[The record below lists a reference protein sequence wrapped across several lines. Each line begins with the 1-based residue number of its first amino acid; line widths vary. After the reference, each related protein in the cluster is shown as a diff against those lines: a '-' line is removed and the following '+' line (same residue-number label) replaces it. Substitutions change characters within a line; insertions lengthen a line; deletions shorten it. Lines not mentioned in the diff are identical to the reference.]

1 MSNCARPDPLTGF
14 TSVIGMENWP
24 PLPVKLVILLLVNV
38 AASITSSN
46 ATRTL
51 LTASR
56 RLPPGALATTEGPAG
71 AGTSKFVIQVPQLSK
86 LALVAYS
93 LAAQNELLTGST
105 VRPL

>member
-1 MSNCARPDPLTGF
+1 MSNCVPRDPLTGI
-14 TSVIGMENWP
+14 TSGIGMENWP

-38 AASITSSN
+38 AASSTSSN

-51 LTASR
+51 LTALR
-56 RLPPGALATTEGPAG
+56 RSPPGVLKATEGPAG
-71 AGTSKFVIQVPQLSK
+71 GGTSKFVIRVPQLSK

-93 LAAQNELLTGST
+93 LAAQNEWLTGSI